1 MDNAKDLLLIETV
14 VKLGALSKLLIRKG
28 IITDE
33 EIITEMVSISKD
45 LTEQFEKI
53 STEMAKT
60 DSVQ

>member
-45 LTEQFEKI
+45 LTEQIEKI